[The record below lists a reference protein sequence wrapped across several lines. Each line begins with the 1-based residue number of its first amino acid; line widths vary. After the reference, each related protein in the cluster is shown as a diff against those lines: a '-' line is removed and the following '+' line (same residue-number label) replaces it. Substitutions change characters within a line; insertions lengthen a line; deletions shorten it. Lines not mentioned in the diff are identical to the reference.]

1 MTQRIDLSRIAL
13 PEVVE
18 SLDFEAIYQE
28 MMDEFRRIYPDW
40 TAALES
46 DPVVKLLEVAAY
58 REMLMR
64 ARINDAARAVMLAY
78 AGGSDLEH
86 LAALFGVTRLNDET
100 DTRLR
105 ARTQLSLEGFSTAG
119 PTLSYVFHAL
129 SASQEVRDVTVS
141 SPEPGQ
147 VRVVV
152 LAEPSDTYTN
162 GVPNAALIQSVYAK
176 VSAEDVRPLTDF
188 VSVIPAEVILYTV
201 RADLLVAS
209 GPDAAVVLASAE
221 TALSSYVEQQFGLGR
236 DVTISGLHAALHQ
249 VGSTRVDLIAPAE
262 SMTIEPHQAARC
274 TGFDIRVSG
283 VAI

>member
-1 MTQRIDLSRIAL
+1 MTQRIDLSRIAP

-86 LAALFGVTRLNDET
+86 LAALFGVTRLDDET

-141 SPEPGQ
+141 SPEPGR

-152 LAEPSDTYTN
+152 LAEPSETYPN
-162 GVPNAALIQSVYAK
+162 GMPNAALIQSVELK

-249 VGSTRVDLIAPAE
+249 VGVTRVDLIQPAE
-262 SMTIEPHQAARC
+262 TMNIEPHQAARC
-274 TGFDIRVSG
+274 SGFEIRISG
-283 VAI
+283 VAT